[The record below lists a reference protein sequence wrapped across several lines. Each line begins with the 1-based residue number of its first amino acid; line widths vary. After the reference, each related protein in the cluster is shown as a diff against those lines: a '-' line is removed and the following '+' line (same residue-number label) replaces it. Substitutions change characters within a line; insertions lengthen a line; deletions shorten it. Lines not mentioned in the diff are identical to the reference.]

1 MAAQKTDEKEP
12 KWCPLIYIDDPKNPG
27 KEIGIKIKNAYEQPD
42 DLIGEEMEIESE
54 NDNTLTYEDSE

>member
-12 KWCPLIYIDDPKNPG
+12 KWCPLIYIDDPMDPG
-27 KEIGIKIKNAYEQPD
+27 KEIGIRIKNAYEQPD
-42 DLIGEEMEIESE
+42 EEMEIESE